1 MTTAIRNKY
10 DCFDYLTPREL
21 EQVTEIVTEAFIRE
35 TKIQPEI
42 FEIETNIIVDTIL
55 EVD

>member
-1 MTTAIRNKY
+1 MM
-10 DCFDYLTPREL
+10 YLESKVIIL
-21 EQVTEIVTEAFIRE
+21 TEAFIRE